1 MTYSGA
7 TTSNIKPG
15 RYSNSGFDQADDMV
29 KIKSV
34 QRKFRD
40 SFTSASVNTANWS
53 TSIGAGG
60 GISQTGGTLVMTSG
74 TTANAVTSITGKI
87 TFTIPFRIS
96 IGLTLSQRIA
106 NQDFYVE
113 LISVN
118 DNGVPDGKH
127 SAAWLFNGTTATNAI
142 YSVQNG
148 SLSPLLSG
156 ASTVV
161 TTAGGGL
168 YEIEPFAD
176 EAWFHSSTLD
186 SNGGRA
192 NSYRRHQQTPD
203 PNARYVCRLRWV
215 NGATPPASST
225 NATIQFIA
233 IQDYAELT
241 AEITAGRGQNI
252 AGQAIGVNV
261 VGTAVVGGTV
271 TANVAAS
278 ANAIGDVGIQYRAN
292 NTGAASTV
300 SVLSPL
306 TPAAAT
312 VKATAGRLVG
322 YTLQNSS
329 ASLRSVKV
337 FNVAAPTLGTT
348 AAAFEIDIPAGG
360 TVFQTFEGGLGFS
373 TAITYSVTSA
383 KGLTD
388 NTATG
393 LAANDVS
400 GFFAFA

>member
-7 TTSNIKPG
+7 TTFDIRPG
-15 RYSNSGFDQADDMV
+15 RFANSGFDQGDDMV
-29 KIKSV
+29 RIKSV
-34 QRKFRD
+34 QKKFRD
-40 SFTSASVNTANWS
+40 SFTAATVNTSNWT
-53 TSIGAGG
+53 TSVGAGG
-60 GISQTGGTLVMTSG
+60 SITQTAGTLVMSSG
-74 TTANAVTSITGKI
+74 TTANAVTSVTGK
-87 TFTIPFRIS
+87 TVFTIPFRLS

-113 LISVN
+113 LVSVN
-118 DNGVPDGKH
+118 DSGVPDGRH
-127 SAAWLFNGTTATNAI
+127 SCAWLFNGTTATNAI

-148 SLSPLLSG
+148 GLAPLLSG

-225 NATIQFIA
+225 TATIQFIA

-261 VGTAVVGGTV
+261 VGTAAVSGTV

-278 ANAIGDVGIQYRAN
+278 ANAIGDVGVQYRAN
-292 NTGAASTV
+292 ATGAASTV

-312 VKATAGRLVG
+312 VKATAGRIVG
-322 YTLQNSS
+322 YMLQNSS
-329 ASLRSVKV
+329 ASLRSVKI

>member
-7 TTSNIKPG
+7 TTFDIRPG
-15 RYSNSGFDQADDMV
+15 RFANSGFDQGDDMLRV
-29 KIKSV
+29 KSV
-34 QRKFRD
+34 QKKFRD
-40 SFTSASVNTANWS
+40 SFTAASVNTTNWS
-53 TSIGAGG
+53 TSVGG
-60 GISQTGGTLVMTSG
+60 NGSITQTGGTLVIASG
-74 TTANAVTSITGKI
+74 TTASATTSVTGKI
-87 TFTIPFRIS
+87 TFTIPFRLS

-113 LISVN
+113 LISV
-118 DNGVPDGKH
+118 DDKGVPDGRH
-127 SAAWLFNGTTATNAI
+127 SCAWIFNGTTATNGV

-148 SLSPLLSG
+148 GLTPLLSS

-161 TTAGGGL
+161 TTASGGL
-168 YEIEPFAD
+168 YEVEPFAD
-176 EAWFHSSTLD
+176 ETWFHSSTLD

-225 NATIQFIA
+225 SATIQFIA

-252 AGQAIGVNV
+252 AGQALGVNV
-261 VGTAVVGGTV
+261 VTMPSVSLAAGTTAV
-271 TANVAAS
+271 
-278 ANAIGDVGIQYRAN
+278 GDVGVQYRAN
-292 NTGAASTV
+292 ATGAASTV
-300 SVLSPL
+300 SVLSPA

-312 VKATAGRLVG
+312 VKASAGRIVG
-322 YTLQNSS
+322 YLLQNS
-329 ASLRSVKV
+329 AAAVRSVKV
-337 FNVAAPTLGTT
+337 FNATAPTLGTT
-348 AAAFEIDIPAGG
+348 AAAFEIDIPANG
-360 TVFQTFEGGLGFS
+360 VVYQTFEGGLSFS

>member
-7 TTSNIKPG
+7 TTFNIKPG
-15 RYSNSGFDQADDMV
+15 RYSNSSFDQADDMV

-40 SFTSASVNTANWS
+40 TFSSASVNTTNWS

-74 TTANAVTSITGKI
+74 TTANAVTSVTGNI
-87 TFTIPFRIS
+87 TFTIPFRLS

-113 LISVN
+113 LISVD

-127 SAAWLFNGTTATNAI
+127 SAAWLFNGTNASTAI

-148 SLSPLLSG
+148 GLSPLLS
-156 ASTVV
+156 SSSFVV
-161 TTAGGGL
+161 TTASGGL

-176 EAWFHSSTLD
+176 EAWFHSSTMD
-186 SNGGRA
+186 STTGRS

-203 PNARYVCRLRWV
+203 PNAKYVCRLRWV
-215 NGATPPASST
+215 NGATPPAST
-225 NATIQFIA
+225 TTATVQYIA

-241 AEITAGRGQNI
+241 AEITAGRGQNV
-252 AGQAIGVNV
+252 AGQAIGVNIV
-261 VGTAVVGGTV
+261 SQPSLTSGSNAV
-271 TANVAAS
+271 
-278 ANAIGDVGIQYRAN
+278 GDVGIQYRTN
-292 NTGAASTV
+292 TTGAASV
-300 SVLSPL
+300 ASVLSG
-306 TPAAAT
+306 TTTAST
-312 VKATAGRLVG
+312 SVKASAGRLLG
-322 YTLQNSS
+322 FHLQNSA
-329 ASLRSVKV
+329 ASLRSVKL
-337 FNVAAPTLGTT
+337 FNATSVTMGTT
-348 AAAFEIDIPAGG
+348 PAVFEVDLAPN
-360 TVFQTFEGGLGFS
+360 QTISLNLEGGIAFG
-373 TAITYSVTSA
+373 TGIRYAVTSA

-388 NTATG
+388 NTGTG

>member
-40 SFTSASVNTANWS
+40 SFSSASLNTTNWS

-113 LISVN
+113 LISVD

-148 SLSPLLSG
+148 GLSPLLSG

-161 TTAGGGL
+161 TTASGGL

-176 EAWFHSSTLD
+176 EAWFHSSTMD
-186 SNGGRA
+186 SNSGRT

-203 PNARYVCRLRWV
+203 PNAKYVCRLRWV
-215 NGATPPASST
+215 NGATPPAST
-225 NATIQFIA
+225 TTATVQFIA

-252 AGQAIGVNV
+252 AGQAIGVNIV
-261 VGTAVVGGTV
+261 TQPSLSAGSAAV
-271 TANVAAS
+271 
-278 ANAIGDVGIQYRAN
+278 GDVGVQYRAN
-292 NTGAASTV
+292 ATGAASSV
-300 SVLSPL
+300 SVLSPA

-312 VKATAGRLVG
+312 VKATAGRLVA
-322 YTLQNSS
+322 YCLQNSS
-329 ASLRSVKV
+329 AAVRSVKL

-348 AAAFEIDIPAGG
+348 AAVFEIDIPANGI
-360 TVFQTFEGGLGFS
+360 VAQTIEGGLGFS

-393 LAANDVS
+393 LALADVS

>member
-7 TTSNIKPG
+7 TTFNIKPG
-15 RYSNSGFDQADDMV
+15 RYANSGFDQADDMV
-29 KIKSV
+29 KVKSV

-40 SFTSASVNTANWS
+40 SFSSAALNTTNWTTSVGTGG
-53 TSIGAGG
+53 SIT
-60 GISQTGGTLVMTSG
+60 QTGGTLVMASG

-87 TFTIPFRIS
+87 TFTIPFRVS

-113 LISVN
+113 VVSV
-118 DNGVPDGKH
+118 DDSGTPDGKH
-127 SAAWLFNGTTATNAI
+127 SAAWLFNGTTATQAI

-148 SLSPLLSG
+148 GLSPLLSG

-161 TTAGGGL
+161 TTASGGL

-176 EAWFHSSTLD
+176 EAWFHSSTID
-186 SNGGRA
+186 SNSGRA

-203 PNARYVCRLRWV
+203 PNAKYICRLRWV

-225 NATIQFIA
+225 SATIQFIA

-252 AGQAIGVNV
+252 AGQALGVNV
-261 VGTAVVGGTV
+261 VTVPALAAGT
-271 TANVAAS
+271 
-278 ANAIGDVGIQYRAN
+278 NAIGDVGVQYRAN
-292 NTGAASTV
+292 ATGAASTV
-300 SVLSPL
+300 SVLSPA
-306 TPAAAT
+306 TPAVAT
-312 VKATAGRLVG
+312 VKASAGRMVG
-322 YTLQNSS
+322 YYLQNSS
-329 ASLRSVKV
+329 AGVRSVKI
-337 FNVAAPTLGTT
+337 FNATAPTLGTT
-348 AAAFEIDIPAGG
+348 AAVFEIDIPANG
-360 TVFQTFEGGLGFS
+360 VVNQSIEGGIGFS

-400 GFFAFA
+400 GFIAYA

>member
-7 TTSNIKPG
+7 TTFDIRPG
-15 RYSNSGFDQADDMV
+15 RFANSGFDQGDDMLR
-29 KIKSV
+29 IKSV
-34 QRKFRD
+34 QKKFRD
-40 SFTSASVNTANWS
+40 SFTAASVNTSNWS
-53 TSIGAGG
+53 TSVGTGG
-60 GISQTGGTLVMTSG
+60 SITQTAGTLVMASG
-74 TTANAVTSITGKI
+74 TTANATTAVTGKI
-87 TFTIPFRIS
+87 VFTIPFRVS

-113 LISVN
+113 LISV
-118 DNGVPDGKH
+118 DDKGVPDGRH
-127 SAAWLFNGTTATNAI
+127 SCAWIFNGTTATNGI

-148 SLSPLLSG
+148 GLSPLLSA

-161 TTAGGGL
+161 TTASGGL

-225 NATIQFIA
+225 TATIQFIA

-252 AGQAIGVNV
+252 AGQALGVNV
-261 VGTAVVGGTV
+261 VGTASATLAAGT
-271 TANVAAS
+271 AAV
-278 ANAIGDVGIQYRAN
+278 GDVGVQYRAN
-292 NTGAASTV
+292 ATGAASTV
-300 SVLSPL
+300 SVQSPA

-312 VKATAGRLVG
+312 IKATAGRLVG
-322 YTLQNSS
+322 YNLQNSS
-329 ASLRSVKV
+329 AAVRSVKI

-348 AAAFEIDIPAGG
+348 AAAFEIDIPANGV
-360 TVFQTFEGGLGFS
+360 VFQSIEGGLAFS